1 MDEKENL
8 ELNLEDIMKEFGSGQ
23 DETPDEELKEWTT
36 KVFGEETPAEPAQE
50 TPDQAEEPEEPQV
63 EEPAEPVTQATIRM
77 DPIVVDEPAE
87 EPNSVV
93 VSDDTIRIDPIVTG
107 DTIRI
112 DPIVDEPETPVEEV
126 TGDTIRLD
134 TVKICEGVAA
144 NVTSDT
150 IRLDTAVV
158 AKAEVRNAQ
167 RIVDEEEEAFSDK
180 WEPQYEQPMGEYV
193 PAQQIIAHPRSRL
206 RELKKKLVE
215 GPEKR
220 YYKLAESGFGKLQA
234 AIFFS
239 LVVVLISAATTALH
253 AFNLISPNKMK
264 LMIFGQILA
273 MMVSALLGS
282 NQLIDGVANV
292 FRKRFSLNTLLSLTF
307 VVCLVD
313 GLFCLQEQ
321 RVPCCAAF
329 SLEMTMSLW
338 GAYQRRNTEM
348 GQMDTMRK
356 ATHLESVVE
365 QPDYYDGKKGFIRG
379 KGEVEDFMET
389 YNDLPRPAKTLDVYA
404 LIAALLSLS
413 TGVVAFVLKG
423 FSDIVPALSAGFQ
436 VFAVTLLAAVPVASF
451 IAISRPMGV
460 LERKLHQA
468 GAVICGWRAVEK
480 LCDKAAFPLCFEDL
494 FPAGSCRMNGV
505 KFFGSRD
512 PDEIVSYCTALMEA
526 ENGGLAGLF
535 TQVLDSRNAIR
546 YTAHDLTRYDG
557 GIGASVE
564 GEQVLVGS
572 LSFLKSMGVKTPE
585 GVRVNQAVCVAIEGE
600 FCGLFAVSLDRFK
613 DAYEG
618 MNAVCNQRGLT
629 PVLTASDFV
638 LTESFIRGKLK
649 VNTKRLHLPDQEV
662 RAALAQVEPSE
673 EAKPLAIV
681 TTEGLAPYAFAV
693 AGARTLRSSTRAGV
707 IISIIGGALGIAM
720 MIALTLLGA
729 LHYLTPANMF
739 LYQLV
744 WLIPG
749 LLITEW
755 TRNP

>member
-1 MDEKENL
+1 MDENEKL
-8 ELNLEDIMKEFGSGQ
+8 ELNLEDIMKEFSSTEDDTQ
-23 DETPDEELKEWTT
+23 DEDIKEWTA
-36 KVFGEETPAEPAQE
+36 KVFGEETEPAPE
-50 TPDQAEEPEEPQV
+50 TPEQPDEQELPVIEEIVAEEAQ
-63 EEPAEPVTQATIRM
+63 PVTQDTIRLDFVQEEESVPVQDPVVVDEPTIRM
-77 DPIVVDEPAE
+77 DPVVVDE
-87 EPNSVV
+87 
-93 VSDDTIRIDPIVTG
+93 
-107 DTIRI
+107 
-112 DPIVDEPETPVEEV
+112 ETPEQEAPSAGV

-134 TVKICEGVAA
+134 VVKIREEVSH
-144 NVTSDT
+144 VTSDT
-150 IRLDTAVV
+150 IRLDTNLV

-167 RIVDEEEEAFSDK
+167 RIVDEVEDFSDK
-180 WEPQYEQPMGEYV
+180 WEPQYEQPMGEYT

-220 YYKLAESGFGKLQA
+220 YYKLSESGLGKIQA

-253 AFNLISPNKMK
+253 AFGLISPDKMK

-273 MMVSALLGS
+273 MMISALLGS
-282 NQLIDGVANV
+282 NQLIDGVGNL
-292 FRKRFSLNTLLSLTF
+292 FRGRFSLDTLLALTF
-307 VVCLVD
+307 IACLVD

-365 QPDYYDGKKGFIRG
+365 SPDYYEGNKGFVRG
-379 KGEVEDFMET
+379 KAEVEDFMDH
-389 YNDLPRPAKTLDVYA
+389 YNDLPRPAKALDIYV
-404 LIAALLSLS
+404 LIAALLSLAA
-413 TGVVAFVLKG
+413 GAVAFVFEG
-423 FSDIVPALSAGFQ
+423 VSDIVPALSAGIR

-451 IAISRPMGV
+451 VAISRPMAV
-460 LERKLHQA
+460 LERKLHQV
-468 GAVICGWRAVEK
+468 GAVICGWKAVEK
-480 LCDKAAFPLCFEDL
+480 LCGKAAFPLQFSDL

-505 KFFGSRD
+505 KFFGTRD

-526 ENGGLAGLF
+526 ENGGLASLF
-535 TQVLDSRNAIR
+535 TQVLDSRNAIH
-546 YTAHDLTRYDG
+546 YTAVDLVRYDG
-557 GIGASVE
+557 GLGALVE

-572 LSFLKSMGVKTPE
+572 LSFLKSMGVETPE

-600 FCGLFAVSLDRFK
+600 FCGLFAVSLERFK

-629 PVLTASDFV
+629 PVLTAGDFV

-649 VNTKRLHLPDQEV
+649 VNTKRLQLPEQEV
-662 RAALAQVEPSE
+662 RDTLAQVEPAE
-673 EAKPLAIV
+673 DAKVLAIV
-681 TTEGLAPYAFAV
+681 TTEGLSPYAFAV
-693 AGARTLRSSTRAGV
+693 AGARVLRTSTRAGV
-707 IISIIGGALGIAM
+707 VISIIGGALGIAM
-720 MIALTLLGA
+720 MFALTLLGA
-729 LHYLTPANMF
+729 LQYLTPANMF

-755 TRNP
+755 TRNV